1 MKNADLYKLVQQ
13 FYAKFII
20 EMDNENLF
28 NLTLAANYMD
38 IKPLLDLCSAKI
50 ASLIKDKTV
59 EQIRVNLDIV
69 NDFSPE
75 EEAKVREENKWVDEL

>member
-1 MKNADLYKLVQQ
+1 MKNADLYKLIQAW
-13 FYAKFII
+13 YAKFIV
-20 EMDNENLF
+20 EMNNDDLF